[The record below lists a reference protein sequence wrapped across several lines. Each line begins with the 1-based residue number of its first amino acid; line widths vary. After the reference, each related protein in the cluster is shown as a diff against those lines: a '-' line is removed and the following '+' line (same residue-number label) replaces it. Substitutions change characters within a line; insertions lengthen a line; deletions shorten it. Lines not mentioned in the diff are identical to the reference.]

1 MERKIYYESTDN
13 IKLCGLLNT
22 VNNDKKIVILCHGFY
37 SNKYSTGF
45 NKLVKKLQSLNI
57 NSFRFDFRGLGE
69 SSGQFVETTPLKE
82 LADLESTIEYV
93 ISLGY
98 QDIVLLGTSFGG
110 SIVSQLEY
118 KKYPSIK
125 ALVLWY
131 SVLDYQEFAK
141 TNEELSKEKKEI
153 ADKQGYYEKTNS
165 KGTIFKI
172 GKDFYNEVCS
182 LVPYK
187 NIINLDLPILF
198 VHGLKDTIVPYESSV
213 KISKMCKRPQLEL
226 IKNGNHSFTNN
237 KKAMNEAINVTTKY
251 IKNILNRKKIKG
263 VVALWKRLKSNRKN

>member
-13 IKLCGLLNT
+13 IKLCGLLNV
-22 VNNDKKIVILCHGFY
+22 VNTDKKIVILCHGFY

-110 SIVSQLEY
+110 SIVSQLEH

-131 SVLDYQEFAK
+131 SVLDYQDFAK

-153 ADKQGYYEKTNS
+153 ANKQGYYELTVNNK
-165 KGTIFKI
+165 KYKL
-172 GKDFYNEVCS
+172 GKELYNEVYS

-187 NIINLDLPILF
+187 NIKKLNLPILF
-198 VHGLKDTIVPYESSV
+198 IHGKKGEIVPYELFIKV
-213 KISKMCKRPQLEL
+213 SKMCKRPQLEL
-226 IKNGNHSFTNN
+226 IENGNHSFKNDNEDLN
-237 KKAMNEAINVTTKY
+237 KAIEITVDF
-251 IKNILNRKKIKG
+251 IKNVLYQIN
-263 VVALWKRLKSNRKN
+263 